1 MIKKELREVLDRI
14 HDFCEY
20 QTNKINPTNVNK
32 IDIDNLSVDM
42 DIYKTPI
49 INTSINKYD
58 KILIYGK
65 SGVGKST
72 MLKAI
77 KGYLNKYSG
86 NIKFNG
92 KLKEEEIMEKI
103 IYLSQQEILFTKTIR
118 ENICMNNMINCDKLN
133 EILELTKVT
142 DILEKRK
149 IGIDTL
155 IEENGSNLS
164 GGERQRIVLARAFL
178 KDADVYLLDE
188 SFSEMD
194 SSMEREILLNI
205 FSKYQ
210 DKIIMVVSHRTDNK
224 DIFDKVIKFPST
236 IKKEVKS
243 YA

>member
-1 MIKKELREVLDRI
+1 M
-14 HDFCEY
+14 
-20 QTNKINPTNVNK
+20 
-32 IDIDNLSVDM
+32 
-42 DIYKTPI
+42 
-49 INTSINKYD
+49 
-58 KILIYGK
+58 
-65 SGVGKST
+65 
-72 MLKAI
+72 
-77 KGYLNKYSG
+77 
-86 NIKFNG
+86 
-92 KLKEEEIMEKI
+92 
-103 IYLSQQEILFTKTIR
+103 SQQEILFTKTIR

-236 IKKEVKS
+236 IKKR
-243 YA
+243 

>member
-1 MIKKELREVLDRI
+1 
-14 HDFCEY
+14 
-20 QTNKINPTNVNK
+20 
-32 IDIDNLSVDM
+32 
-42 DIYKTPI
+42 
-49 INTSINKYD
+49 
-58 KILIYGK
+58 
-65 SGVGKST
+65 
-72 MLKAI
+72 
-77 KGYLNKYSG
+77 
-86 NIKFNG
+86 
-92 KLKEEEIMEKI
+92 
-103 IYLSQQEILFTKTIR
+103 
-118 ENICMNNMINCDKLN
+118 MNNMINCDKLN

-188 SFSEMD
+188 SFSKMD

>member
-1 MIKKELREVLDRI
+1 M
-14 HDFCEY
+14 
-20 QTNKINPTNVNK
+20 
-32 IDIDNLSVDM
+32 
-42 DIYKTPI
+42 
-49 INTSINKYD
+49 
-58 KILIYGK
+58 
-65 SGVGKST
+65 
-72 MLKAI
+72 
-77 KGYLNKYSG
+77 
-86 NIKFNG
+86 
-92 KLKEEEIMEKI
+92 
-103 IYLSQQEILFTKTIR
+103 
-118 ENICMNNMINCDKLN
+118 
-133 EILELTKVT
+133 